1 MVVNPIQSGGGAG
14 LPKEELL
21 SYEDEENDKVLK
33 QTYNRKRDELWFNMR
48 NLLNKYT
55 TKYPV
60 LLPNNDKLKKHLL
73 CATWKK
79 NNTGKIQVLDKDSMR
94 LKIKESPDLADA
106 VLMAFALVGEIGYTT
121 SSDIPIITISNGKW
135 S

>member
-1 MVVNPIQSGGGAG
+1 M
-14 LPKEELL
+14 
-21 SYEDEENDKVLK
+21 
-33 QTYNRKRDELWFNMR
+33 
-48 NLLNKYT
+48 
-55 TKYPV
+55 
-60 LLPNNDKLKKHLL
+60 LPNNNKLKKHLL

-106 VLMAFALVGEIGYTT
+106 VLMAFAPVGEIGYTT
-121 SSDIPIITISNGKW
+121 SPDVPIITISNGKW